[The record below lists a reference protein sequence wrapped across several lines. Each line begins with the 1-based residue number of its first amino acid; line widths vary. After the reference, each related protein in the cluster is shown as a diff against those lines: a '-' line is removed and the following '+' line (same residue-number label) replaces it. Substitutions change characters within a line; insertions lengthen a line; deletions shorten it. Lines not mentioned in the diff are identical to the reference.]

1 MLRNPIARLFL
12 ALLLGASAGQAIA
25 AGLWADASAPVA
37 LNARGPL
44 PHRYRSL
51 ALDVAAARTALRD
64 AVAQGTPFLLPRPD
78 GGFAGFV
85 LEDSGTMAPELAAR
99 YPQIVSLRGRDE
111 AGNRVRLDLSDLG
124 LQALVFDHDGSWIV
138 QPNVLGSGSAYIS
151 FRRSDSTSSERF
163 RCDVHG
169 ADETPDEHLSA
180 APVANTV
187 TGANRRVLR
196 TAVAATGEYT
206 AVFGGTVPLGLA
218 AVVTAMNR
226 VNEVYGN
233 EFSVTMQ
240 LVANNNLLIFTDAI
254 TDPYTNSSGSTMLGQ
269 NQTTLTNV
277 IGAANYDV
285 GHVFSTGGGGVA
297 TLNAI
302 CSDSIKARGVTG
314 RGNPQGDAFWIDY
327 VAHEI
332 GHQYGGQHTFNS
344 SSNACGGSNR
354 TASAAYETGSGSTI
368 QAYAGICGADDLQ
381 PNSDPYFHAK
391 SLEQMQARL
400 VAVPNCG
407 SSSTPNPSSAPV
419 IPAMTSMYAIPA
431 RTPFELLAPIVADVD
446 GDALSYTWEEYDLG
460 LSTAINVDNGS
471 SPIVRSWN
479 PAPVRGRTIPR
490 QSNLLANTTAPG
502 EILPT
507 MDRASMK
514 FRLTVRDN
522 HAGGGR
528 TSSADMP
535 GIQVIG
541 SAGPFVVTAPNTAV
555 TWETGLPQ
563 TVTWN
568 VAGTT
573 AAPISCANVDID
585 YSRLGGTLWSRLVT
599 ATPNDGSA
607 SVVIAS
613 AGATTQGRIR
623 VRCSN
628 NLFFDISNVNFAV
641 AQGDTIFRNGFE

>member
-1 MLRNPIARLFL
+1 MMRTPIARLFA
-12 ALLLGASAGQAIA
+12 ALLLGAAAGQAAA
-25 AGLWADASAPVA
+25 AGLWADASTSLSLDA
-37 LNARGPL
+37 NGPL
-44 PHRYRSL
+44 PRSYRSL
-51 ALDVAAARTALRD
+51 ELDVVAARIALRD
-64 AVAQGTPFLLPRPD
+64 AVTQGKPFDLPRPD
-78 GGFAGFV
+78 GSFAGFV
-85 LEDSGTMAPELAAR
+85 LEDSGTMPAELAAR

-124 LQALVFDHDGSWIV
+124 LQALVFDRDGSWIV
-138 QPNVLGSGSAYIS
+138 QPNTLGNGSAYIS
-151 FRRSDSTSSERF
+151 FRRSDSASGERF
-163 RCDVHG
+163 HCEVHG

-254 TDPYTNSSGSTMLGQ
+254 TDPYTNTSGSTMLGQ
-269 NQTTLTNV
+269 NQTTLTTV

-302 CSDSIKARGVTG
+302 CNDGSKARGVTG

-344 SSNACGGSNR
+344 STSSCGGGNR

-368 QAYAGICGADDLQ
+368 QAYAGICSTDDLQ

-400 VAVPNCG
+400 DAVPTCG

-419 IPAMTSMYAIPA
+419 IPPMTTTYAIPA

-446 GDALSYTWEEYDLG
+446 NDSLSYTWEEYDLG
-460 LSTAINVDNGS
+460 VSTAINVDNGT
-471 SPIVRSWN
+471 SPIMRSWN
-479 PAPVRGRTIPR
+479 PAPIRGRTIPR
-490 QSNLLANTTAPG
+490 LSNLLANTTAPG

-522 HAGGGR
+522 HPGGGR
-528 TSSADMP
+528 SSSADMP
-535 GIQVIG
+535 GIQVVG
-541 SAGPFVVTAPNTAV
+541 SAGPFIVTAPNTAV
-555 TWETGLPQ
+555 SWATGLPQ
-563 TVTWN
+563 SVTWD

-573 AAPISCANVDID
+573 AAPIACANVDID
-585 YSRLGGTLWSRLVT
+585 YSRNGGMFWSRLLT
-599 ATPNDGSA
+599 ATPNDGS
-607 SVVIAS
+607 VGIVIPS
-613 AGATTQGRIR
+613 GRVTTQGRIR

-628 NLFFDISNVNFAV
+628 NLFFDISNVNFTV
-641 AQGDTIFRNGFE
+641 VQGDTIFRNGFE